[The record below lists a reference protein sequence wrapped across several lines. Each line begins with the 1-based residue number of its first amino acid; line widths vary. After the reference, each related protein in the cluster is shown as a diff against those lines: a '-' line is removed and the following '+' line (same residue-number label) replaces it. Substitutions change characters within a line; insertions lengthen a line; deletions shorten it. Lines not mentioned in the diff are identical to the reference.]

1 MDVNSIKVGDVLN
14 IGTTGDPNYRLVLDV
29 TPETFW
35 LGNYAHGRLHV
46 CKEEMA
52 KATMATPEQREVYY
66 RILKRNQVVYVD
78 ANGCHH
84 PHIICPFKV
93 GDLIKRKDRQHKE
106 CHVVKRIDEKLE
118 GVYLESGSCI
128 PFDNL
133 KLWKK
138 LSSEP
143 SDTPSNNAIII
154 NGIRYDLVNP
164 AVESCDNCDL
174 DKFCDKFKEPLC
186 DMLAGG
192 DYGMIFKENKE
203 GQES

>member
-14 IGTTGDPNYRLVLDV
+14 LGTTNDPNYRLVLDV

-52 KATMATPEQREVYY
+52 KATMATPKQREEYY
-66 RILKRNQVVYVD
+66 SILKRNKVVYVD

-84 PHIICPFKV
+84 PRIICPFKV
-93 GDLIKRKDRQHKE
+93 GDLVKRKDSPYKG

-118 GVYLESGSCI
+118 GVFLESGCCI
-128 PFDNL
+128 PFDEL
-133 KLWKK
+133 VLWKK

-143 SDTPSNNAIII
+143 KDMPTDNAIIL
-154 NGIRYDLVNP
+154 NGTRYDLVDP
-164 AVESCDNCDL
+164 VVESCENCDL
-174 DKFCDKFKEPLC
+174 DKFCDNFKEALC
-186 DMLAGG
+186 NAIGG
-192 DYGMIFKENKE
+192 GRTNLIFKKAKI
-203 GQES
+203 